1 VAEESVRVFFFGL
14 DSNLAKTMGRE
25 LGPGFEFRQSSSLEL
40 PDDIEEQL
48 AWWDVMLV
56 DVTDVGC
63 DGNLDAA
70 FGLMGRV
77 NRLGMPPPIVA
88 ILDGEDRRLVV
99 KSIER
104 GAFDTMTGPPD
115 LNELRVVLRRA
126 QKYRQAE
133 RELAR
138 LRSEQ
143 TGPRQVCDL
152 IGASQ
157 PMQEVFGMAE
167 KVAGYDINVLI
178 TGETGTGKE
187 LLARAIHR
195 MSPRQNSAFVAFSC
209 VNLPETLIEDE
220 LFGHERGAFTGA
232 VATRRG
238 RVEAADGGTLFLD
251 EIGDLGV
258 GLQPKLLRVLQERT
272 FERLGSNHSQTV
284 NTRVLSATNQD
295 LPTLVRQNRFRED
308 LYYRLNV
315 VEIHL
320 PPLRERKDDIQY
332 LAQHFLQRFAKQ
344 FNKDVRRFSPWAL
357 HALEE
362 YDWPGNVRELSN
374 TVERAV
380 ALAQTSTID
389 VWHLTR
395 SARDVSR
402 AAVLA
407 RTYEGEVREFKRRLI
422 LRTLRECGW
431 RKAESARMLGVA
443 RTYLHRLINQLDIRE
458 EGEGEGD
465 ITEPSTPQQHL
476 V

>member
-1 VAEESVRVFFFGL
+1 MAENVRVFFFGF
-14 DSNLAKTMGRE
+14 DSNLAKTIGRE
-25 LGPGFEFRQSSSLEL
+25 LAPEFEFRQSNELEL
-40 PDDIEEQL
+40 PEDLREAT
-48 AWWDVMLV
+48 AWWDVVMV
-56 DVTDVGC
+56 DLTEVGC
-63 DGNLDAA
+63 DGDVEAGFA
-70 FGLMGRV
+70 LMDQV
-77 NRLGMPPPIVA
+77 NRLDQAPPIIA
-88 ILDGEDRRLVV
+88 ILGGEDRRMVV
-99 KSIER
+99 KVIEH
-104 GAFDTMTGPPD
+104 GAFDTIASPPD
-115 LNELRVVLRRA
+115 LHELRVVLRRA
-126 QKYRQAE
+126 QKFLHAE

-143 TGPRQVCDL
+143 AAPRQVCDL

-157 PMQEVFGMAE
+157 PMQDVFSMAE

-232 VATRRG
+232 VSARRG

-251 EIGDLGV
+251 EIGDLGI
-258 GLQPKLLRVLQERT
+258 GLQPKLLRVLQERN
-272 FERLGSNHSQTV
+272 FERLGSNHSQSV
-284 NTRVLSATNQD
+284 NIRVLSATNQD
-295 LPTLVRQNRFRED
+295 LSSLVRQNRFRED
-308 LYYRLNV
+308 LFYRLNV

-332 LAQHFLQRFAKQ
+332 LAQYFLDRCAKQ
-344 FNKDVRRFSPWAL
+344 FNKEIRRFSPWAL

-380 ALAQTSTID
+380 ALAQNSTID

-395 SARDVSR
+395 SARDVSK

-422 LRTLRECGW
+422 IRTLRECGW

-443 RTYLHRLINQLDIRE
+443 RTYLHRLINQLDIHE
-458 EGEGEGD
+458 EQVPEAGAPD
-465 ITEPSTPQQHL
+465 APTPPQRL
-476 V
+476 I